1 MKSWREKPVSIGQR
15 ERARYVTV
23 ESFDRLVIGS
33 PIPVLVNFQTPWSKR
48 MVPLLGQLAEAFAGR
63 LRVVQVNTS
72 ADPEL
77 AARFKI
83 RAVPTLLIFKQGVP
97 IEFIVGTVPS
107 RFIVETVCKSLG
119 MSPRVAKHRWARDA
133 DRWSFLGKLAFDS
146 TLVQDGAQHWA
157 TVCGFVEGVGHS
169 VQMGLPKPSELLP
182 RDSI

>member
-1 MKSWREKPVSIGQR
+1 VSIGQR
-15 ERARYVTV
+15 ERVHYVTA

-33 PIPVLVNFQTPWSKR
+33 PIPVLVNFQTSWSKC

-77 AARFKI
+77 ATRFKI
-83 RAVPTLLIFKQGVP
+83 RAVPTLLIFKNGVP

-119 MSPRVAKHRWARDA
+119 TSPRLTKRRCAHQV
-133 DRWSFLGKLAFDS
+133 DRWSCPGKLAFDS
-146 TLVQDGAQHWA
+146 T
-157 TVCGFVEGVGHS
+157 S
-169 VQMGLPKPSELLP
+169 V
-182 RDSI
+182 